1 MNASEHVAPDL
12 KAHDTMQKTGNTH
25 KIQSSRMQ
33 GGGLCRGGLGV
44 NRGISF
50 ALTFDGGGI
59 DTLRGGAVTA

>member
-1 MNASEHVAPDL
+1 
-12 KAHDTMQKTGNTH
+12 MQKTGNTN

-33 GGGLCRGGLGV
+33 GGGGLCRGGLGV

-59 DTLRGGAVTA
+59 DTLRGGAVTAWCMLSHTEDEISFP